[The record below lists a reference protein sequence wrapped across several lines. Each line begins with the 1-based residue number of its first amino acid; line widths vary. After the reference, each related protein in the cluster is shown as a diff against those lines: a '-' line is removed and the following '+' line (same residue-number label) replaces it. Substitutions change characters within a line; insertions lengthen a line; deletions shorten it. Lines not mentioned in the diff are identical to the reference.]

1 MAWPT
6 SGGERADTVA
16 PVAVER
22 AAGVMV
28 AAWVARVSAAATEL
42 VATFAEMMI
51 LAASA
56 TSVISSA
63 PTPGKSA
70 ARPAL
75 KLALACASKLSTVP
89 AIVALITTTGV

>member
-1 MAWPT
+1 MRRMAWPT

-42 VATFAEMMI
+42 VAM
-51 LAASA
+51 
-56 TSVISSA
+56 
-63 PTPGKSA
+63 
-70 ARPAL
+70 
-75 KLALACASKLSTVP
+75 
-89 AIVALITTTGV
+89 VATGVRVGFEAI